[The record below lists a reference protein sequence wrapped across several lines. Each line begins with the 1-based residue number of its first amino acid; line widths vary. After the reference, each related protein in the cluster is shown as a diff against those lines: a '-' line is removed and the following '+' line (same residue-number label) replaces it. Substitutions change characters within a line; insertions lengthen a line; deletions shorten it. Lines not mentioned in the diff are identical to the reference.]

1 VIAARPEE
9 LEAEAARARDGD
21 EGAFARLAN
30 TVREQV
36 HRWALVRTGD
46 ADEAEDVAQRVLIKM
61 HRGLHA
67 FEGRSRFTTWL
78 YRLTANAAVE
88 HGRARTRR
96 LEVHRDAAEPPPPLT
111 PGLEERIARLES
123 EQTAALVRGFFGDL
137 PPRQRELVDLVDVQG
152 YTAVEAAAMLELEP
166 ATVRVHLFR
175 GRRALRERMLAA
187 HPTLFGE

>member
-1 VIAARPEE
+1 MVARPEE
-9 LEAEAARARDGD
+9 LEAEVARARGGD
-21 EGAFARLAN
+21 EGAFGRLAN
-30 TVREQV
+30 AVRAQV

-46 ADEAEDVAQRVLIKM
+46 ADEAEDVAQRVLIKL

-96 LEVHRDAAEPPPPLT
+96 LEVHRGAAEPAPLT

-123 EQTAALVRGFFGDL
+123 ERTAALVRGFFGDL

-152 YTAVEAAAMLELEP
+152 YTAAEAAEMLDLEP
-166 ATVRVHLFR
+166 ATARVHLFR

-187 HPTLFGE
+187 HPHLFGE